1 MRKVKNKASTAF
13 YYADKDLEASNS
25 YVVEDVEQM
34 DLSRSLMSM
43 QMGVMHLE
51 TCTVYLK

>member
-1 MRKVKNKASTAF
+1 MRKVKNKAPTAF
-13 YYADKDLEASNS
+13 YYADKDLEANNS

-51 TCTVYLK
+51 NCTVYLK